1 MTVATL
7 GQNLIALNLKKEIK
21 KVLDKLRQMR

>member
-7 GQNLIALNLKKEIK
+7 GQNLITLNLKKEIK